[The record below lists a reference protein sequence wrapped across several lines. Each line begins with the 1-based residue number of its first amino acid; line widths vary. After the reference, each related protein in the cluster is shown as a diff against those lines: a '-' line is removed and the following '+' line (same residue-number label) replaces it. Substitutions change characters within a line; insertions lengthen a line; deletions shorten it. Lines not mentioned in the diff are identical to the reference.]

1 MLNSIFSLY
10 PRPALRHHFFWS
22 STFSAAACLATVCI
36 ASPTCSVAEAAM
48 RDIDLLFSLLTSAR
62 DGMPASWF
70 RRDVDWFV
78 QLRNKALAAKAQAQ
92 SQSRVLEVD
101 NGPSPETDAELE
113 IVGWRT
119 KLVKRSERVED
130 DFSQSQQPWT
140 ITSNLEA
147 QPAADGVMS
156 GMSAE
161 DWVRLGAVPF
171 RAVSWLT
178 RFPARAVPRRD
189 GGARPAT
196 KTRRRCVWRHL
207 RLQQLQP
214 RFMAVAVAEVGCSMC
229 NCHPVMHQL
238 QAFAAA

>member
-1 MLNSIFSLY
+1 MTVAMLNSIYSLY

-36 ASPTCSVAEAAM
+36 ASPTCSVADAAM

-62 DGMPASWF
+62 DAMPASWF

-92 SQSRVLEVD
+92 TQSHIREVD

-140 ITSNLEA
+140 ITANMEA
-147 QPAADGVMS
+147 QPAADAGMN

-161 DWVRLGAVPF
+161 DWVRF
-171 RAVSWLT
+171 WY
-178 RFPARAVPRRD
+178 
-189 GGARPAT
+189 
-196 KTRRRCVWRHL
+196 
-207 RLQQLQP
+207 
-214 RFMAVAVAEVGCSMC
+214 
-229 NCHPVMHQL
+229 
-238 QAFAAA
+238 